1 MAYRPAGR
9 AGLTDR
15 PIRSDPCRELDLD
28 SGTRSPPGAHGP
40 CNDDDDPCAFRVRRS
55 GEFSTCAL
63 DRASYAGFRWKSWR
77 PRGFSSQ
84 DGWMH
89 GWGCRERPASRR
101 SRPTPASTELNRH
114 GIWVRPSVHP
124 DSTEAEPASSSR
136 GRALRA
142 RCARG
147 RSQRAAGAQAQPHGM
162 PTGPGRAGTNSSPAR
177 IRAPPA
183 ADLHVR
189 GPSVSC
195 VAS

>member
-1 MAYRPAGR
+1 VWFCANRRARRFDVVINPGPARSIPREIWQGGLGSGYRPAGR

-84 DGWMH
+84 DGWMDAWM
-89 GWGCRERPASRR
+89 GVPCAPGVA
-101 SRPTPASTELNRH
+101 AL
-114 GIWVRPSVHP
+114 PSN
-124 DSTEAEPASSSR
+124 
-136 GRALRA
+136 
-142 RCARG
+142 
-147 RSQRAAGAQAQPHGM
+147 AGLYR
-162 PTGPGRAGTNSSPAR
+162 T
-177 IRAPPA
+177 
-183 ADLHVR
+183 
-189 GPSVSC
+189 
-195 VAS
+195 